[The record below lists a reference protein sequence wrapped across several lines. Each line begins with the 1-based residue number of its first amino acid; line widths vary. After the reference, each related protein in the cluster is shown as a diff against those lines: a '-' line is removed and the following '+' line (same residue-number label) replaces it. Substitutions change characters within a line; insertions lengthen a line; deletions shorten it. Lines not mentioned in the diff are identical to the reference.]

1 MENNHCTR
9 EPNQP
14 ETGVMMQDEH
24 IFSKFTVQPI
34 YFISGPSFMFPTHF
48 TSCPFSATPWP
59 LPPPARRPHPCPG
72 PRHTAPRRRVILP
85 PPALPARSH
94 PCGRPRRAPPLSS
107 PLLSA
112 PRRVRLRRG
121 LPRASRPDL
130 LPPDLAFPLL
140 IAPLAASPSSR
151 IASCLVK
158 AVAALASCVLRSAP
172 RFPPHDHPFIQA
184 RGSGADGA
192 RLELPRQAA
201 RMVAEGVDGVIAFL
215 RPLVMLAAVRKGGA
229 PFARDLSCREERCRH
244 PGA

>member
-107 PLLSA
+107 PLLSSPHPA
-112 PRRVRLRRG
+112 VSAYAAASLVRLAPTSSLRTSPSRSSSRPSRPPPRPG
-121 LPRASRPDL
+121 SPPASSRPSPRSRRASSV
-130 LPPDLAFPLL
+130 PPS
-140 IAPLAASPSSR
+140 ASRRTTTPSSR
-151 IASCLVK
+151 RAGLGPTGRAWSC
-158 AVAALASCVLRSAP
+158 
-172 RFPPHDHPFIQA
+172 
-184 RGSGADGA
+184 RGRRPGW
-192 RLELPRQAA
+192 LPR
-201 RMVAEGVDGVIAFL
+201 EWTG
-215 RPLVMLAAVRKGGA
+215 
-229 PFARDLSCREERCRH
+229 
-244 PGA
+244 